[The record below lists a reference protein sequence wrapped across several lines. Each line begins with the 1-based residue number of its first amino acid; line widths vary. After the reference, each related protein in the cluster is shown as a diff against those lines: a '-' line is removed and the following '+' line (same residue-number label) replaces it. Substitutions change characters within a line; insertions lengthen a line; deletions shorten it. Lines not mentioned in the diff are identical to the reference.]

1 MRACY
6 RRYGPAWAV
15 GGISG
20 TLAIP
25 NRHLREHLVSEP
37 SQNPQTRRA
46 VLEQLKLNG
55 PRTVAQLREALNV
68 TGVAVR
74 RHLDALEREG
84 VVRQTS
90 RSSGRGR
97 PAHVYSLTELGH
109 DLFPRNYH
117 QLVVQLLEAVGDR
130 FGGEAVEALFAHRR
144 EVLAELYRARTV
156 GRDLPGLASE
166 VAAIQDENGYMAD
179 CQAIEGERWLVQE
192 HNCAIARVAKVHPP
206 ACANELA
213 LFRQLAGPDVQVDR
227 VAHMQAGDSVC
238 AYVFRR
244 GER

>member
-6 RRYGPAWAV
+6 RRCGPAWAV

-74 RHLDALEREG
+74 RHLDALERDG

-144 EVLAELYRARTV
+144 EVLAELYRARTA

-179 CQAIEGERWLVQE
+179 CQAVEGERWLVRE

>member
-1 MRACY
+1 VLVDS
-6 RRYGPAWAV
+6 GP
-15 GGISG
+15 GLRGP
-20 TLAIP
+20 TLTVEDQQGMPLAGEP
-25 NRHLREHLVSEP
+25 PAEGAP

-46 VLEQLKLNG
+46 VLEQLKLMG
-55 PRTVAQLREALNV
+55 PRTVAQLHEALNV

-74 RHLDALEREG
+74 RHLDTLERDG
-84 VVRQTS
+84 LVRQTT

>member
-6 RRYGPAWAV
+6 RRCGPAWAL

-37 SQNPQTRRA
+37 NQNPQTRRA
-46 VLEQLKLNG
+46 VLEQLKLKG
-55 PRTVAQLREALNV
+55 PRTVEQLREALDV

-74 RHLDALEREG
+74 RHLDALERDG
-84 VVRQTS
+84 MVRRTT

-117 QLVVQLLEAVGDR
+117 QLVVQLLDAVGDQ
-130 FGGEAVEALFAHRR
+130 FGPQAVEELFAHRR
-144 EVLAELYRARTV
+144 QILAELYRARTT
-156 GRDLPGLASE
+156 GRDLPGLAGE
-166 VAAIQDENGYMAD
+166 VAAIQDENGYMAE
-179 CQAIEGERWLVQE
+179 CEAVEGERWLVQE
-192 HNCAIARVAKVHPP
+192 HNCAISRVAKVHPA
-206 ACANELA
+206 ACAHELA

-238 AYVFRR
+238 AYIFRR

>member
-6 RRYGPAWAV
+6 RRCGPAWAA

-25 NRHLREHLVSEP
+25 NRHLREYLVSEP

-74 RHLDALEREG
+74 RHLDALERDG

-130 FGGEAVEALFAHRR
+130 FGREAVEALFAHRR
-144 EVLAELYRARTV
+144 EVLAELYRARTA
-156 GRDLPGLASE
+156 GKDLPGLASE

-238 AYVFRR
+238 AYVFRH